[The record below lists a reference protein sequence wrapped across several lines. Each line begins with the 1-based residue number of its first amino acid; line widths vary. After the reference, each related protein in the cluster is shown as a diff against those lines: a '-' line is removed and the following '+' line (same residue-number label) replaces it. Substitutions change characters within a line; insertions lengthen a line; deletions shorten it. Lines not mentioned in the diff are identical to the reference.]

1 MSTDGDD
8 YYQSTSVLSGVG
20 DSGGDDA
27 DEPRQG
33 GLGFG
38 LLILRLALGVTMG
51 AHGLQHLF
59 GLFGGP
65 GVGGFAHVLEQMGY
79 HKQTTLLSWITGI
92 TEVAGSALVIVGLFT
107 PIAVAGLLGIA
118 ANVVYAKIHGGFF
131 EGQGQG
137 FEFELLLALTA
148 FALLFTGSGS
158 ISLERNTPW
167 RRRPLPLGLVS
178 LLLAAAASVVVIV
191 LTR

>member
-1 MSTDGDD
+1 MSSGDD
-8 YYQSTSVLSGVG
+8 FSQQPTSLLSDVE
-20 DSGGDDA
+20 DDRA

-33 GLGFG
+33 GLGLG

-65 GVGGFAHVLEQMGY
+65 GIGGFARVLETFGY

-92 TEVAGSALVIVGLFT
+92 TELGGGVLVVVGLFT
-107 PIAVAGLLGIA
+107 PLAAAGLLGVM
-118 ANVVYAKIHGGFF
+118 ANAVYAKFHGGFF

-137 FEFELLLALTA
+137 FEFELLLGATALS
-148 FALLFTGSGS
+148 LLFTGSGP

-178 LLLAAAASVVVIV
+178 LLLAVAAAVVVIV

>member
-1 MSTDGDD
+1 VTSGDD
-8 YYQSTSVLSGVG
+8 YSQQPTSVLSGVEDRG
-20 DSGGDDA
+20 PADDGF
-27 DEPRQG
+27 RQG
-33 GLGFG
+33 GLALG

-65 GVGGFAHVLEQMGY
+65 GVGGFARVLETFGY

-92 TEVAGSALVIVGLFT
+92 TEVAGGVLVVVGLFT
-107 PIAVAGLLGIA
+107 PLAAAGLLGVA
-118 ANVVYAKIHGGFF
+118 ANAVFAKFHGGFF
-131 EGQGQG
+131 AGRGQG
-137 FEFELLLALTA
+137 FEFELVLGLAALS
-148 FALLFTGSGS
+148 LLFTGSGTL
-158 ISLERNTPW
+158 SLERNTPW